1 MPETARTLQLLM
13 ERVLMASAFERQVVA
28 NTPGNLLAKME
39 TPTPV
44 PQATRP
50 RISGEGEDG
59 DVALAVET
67 RRPTSA
73 ATESSRRKCR
83 VSSPS
88 RGYRRMREPL
98 NFCLPPNATAEPWA
112 LSRPELFMHYEE
124 DVPIAPYQFS
134 LRLKTSLMSWVS
146 GSKDSVVLIW
156 DNVIMGWV
164 RDEIS
169 VSGIDDVVII
179 LMGDYENAYFVTGI
193 FTSAIYA
200 EDCLFEDPTIRFR
213 GTDLYARNLKL
224 LVPFFDSPSIGLQNI
239 EKGVNSETK
248 FVLAK
253 WELRLLGMLK
263 AGMFQH
269 LKQLARFLPLALGNQ
284 RFEDSRSVVLLLGN
298 DDCLCLLIGV
308 LHLTLMGLK
317 FFGDNP
323 DTITIFNLSFV
334 QNGIGFS
341 KFV

>member
-1 MPETARTLQLLM
+1 MAGISPNPTLSLRRIHGIQCCSG
-13 ERVLMASAFERQVVA
+13 A
-28 NTPGNLLAKME
+28 PGNEKWSRVG
-39 TPTPV
+39 TKSKT
-44 PQATRP
+44 P
-50 RISGEGEDG
+50 RILKFAVSG
-59 DVALAVET
+59 V
-67 RRPTSA
+67 
-73 ATESSRRKCR
+73 TE
-83 VSSPS
+83 
-88 RGYRRMREPL
+88 L
-98 NFCLPPNATAEPWA
+98 
-112 LSRPELFMHYEE
+112 
-124 DVPIAPYQFS
+124 
-134 LRLKTSLMSWVS
+134 LRLFSFS
-146 GSKDSVVLIW
+146 SKDSLDRVSCEE
-156 DNVIMGWV
+156 

-169 VSGIDDVVII
+169 VSGIDDVVMI

-253 WELRLLGMLK
+253 WKLRLLGMLK